1 MNNIINKF
9 LLAGD
14 KFISEI
20 HLRQPGFA
28 YSACR
33 SFTKSKTKIQKFKGD
48 SRYIFRNQLDRACFQ
63 HDMAY
68 PEFKDLPRRT
78 ASGKVLHDKAF
89 EVVSNQKYDKYQHG
103 LVSIVYKSF
112 DKKTRDISTHT

>member
-33 SFTKSKTKIQKFKGD
+33 SFTKSKIKIQKFKG
-48 SRYIFRNQLDRACFQ
+48 
-63 HDMAY
+63 
-68 PEFKDLPRRT
+68 
-78 ASGKVLHDKAF
+78 
-89 EVVSNQKYDKYQHG
+89 VS
-103 LVSIVYKSF
+103 
-112 DKKTRDISTHT
+112 TISHINY